1 MKRAEAV
8 NHISDKYCANVLSPG
23 VPYHDG
29 LDVSLLYTN
38 VNEGFI

>member
-8 NHISDKYCANVLSPG
+8 NHISDKYCADVLSPG
-23 VPYHDG
+23 GAYG
-29 LDVSLLYTN
+29 SGSDVSLLYAK